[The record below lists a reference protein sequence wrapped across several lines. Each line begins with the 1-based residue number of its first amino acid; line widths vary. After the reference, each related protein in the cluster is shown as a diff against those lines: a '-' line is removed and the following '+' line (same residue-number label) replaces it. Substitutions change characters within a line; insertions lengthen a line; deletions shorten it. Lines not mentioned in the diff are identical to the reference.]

1 MSTAAI
7 GLSTSLLI
15 LAVVMAAVPVALI
28 GAEPPTRIRD
38 LEKGLVSSFIV
49 LIVGTIIING
59 FHGLGLF
66 GLIHLAYL
74 LVVVTIPLILGAW
87 FLFSLRLGRRR
98 IDTVFGVVAGLIAV
112 LGLYA
117 THVEPRWLRVDEAVL
132 DAAIAAP
139 LRIGV
144 VADLQTPN
152 VGAHEREAIAE
163 LLSRRPDMVL
173 IPGDWYQ
180 GTPEQLE
187 ANRGDFVDLL
197 RQLVDNTQLV
207 AITTG
212 DSDHTMSLEAIAA
225 EAGALFID
233 DRVLAFELNGV
244 PVRLAG
250 VRVLAN
256 GPDRDNTL
264 VALTEQTDA
273 LSILVAHRPDVV
285 YELPGGADVD
295 LIVSGHTHGGQV
307 SIPFFGPPVTFSDVP
322 RDLAAGGLGI
332 VNNVPL
338 YVSAG
343 VGIERLEA
351 PQVRFG
357 VRPEVG
363 IIDIRP
369 R

>member
-1 MSTAAI
+1 MSTI
-7 GLSTSLLI
+7 GLSTSLL
-15 LAVVMAAVPVALI
+15 LLAAVAALVPIALI
-28 GAEPPTRIRD
+28 GAEPPTRVRD
-38 LEKGLVSSFIV
+38 LEKGLVSGFVV
-49 LIVGTIIING
+49 LIVGTIVVNG
-59 FHGLGLF
+59 FHGLDLF
-66 GLIHLAYL
+66 GLIHLLYL
-74 LVVVTIPLILGAW
+74 LVVVTLPLILGAW
-87 FLFSLRLGRRR
+87 FLFSLRVGRRR
-98 IDTVFGVVAGLIAV
+98 IDTIFGALAGLIAV

-117 THVEPRWLRVDEAVL
+117 THVEPRWLRVDEAVV
-132 DAAIAAP
+132 DAAISAP

-163 LLSRRPDMVL
+163 VLSRRPDMVL

-180 GTPEQLE
+180 GTQEELE

-233 DRVLAFELNGV
+233 DTVLAFEINGV

-250 VRVLAN
+250 VRVLEN
-256 GPDRDNTL
+256 GPDRNNTL
-264 VALTEQTDA
+264 AALTEQTDA
-273 LSILVAHRPDVV
+273 LSVLVAHRPDVI
-285 YELPGGADVD
+285 YELPEGADVD
-295 LIVSGHTHGGQV
+295 LIISGHTHGGQV
-307 SIPFFGPPVTFSDVP
+307 SIPFFGPPVTFTDVP

-332 VNNVPL
+332 VNNVPM

-343 VGIERLEA
+343 VGMERLQA

-369 R
+369 G

>member
-1 MSTAAI
+1 MSTAAL
-7 GLSTSLLI
+7 GLSTSLLV
-15 LAVVMAAVPVALI
+15 LAVVAAVVPIALI
-28 GAEPPTRIRD
+28 GATPPTRIRD
-38 LEKGLVSSFIV
+38 LEKGLVSGFIV
-49 LIVGTIIING
+49 LIVGTIVING
-59 FHGLGLF
+59 FHGIGFF
-66 GLIHLAYL
+66 GLVHLLYL
-74 LVVVTIPLILGAW
+74 LAVVTVPLILGSW

-98 IDTVFGVVAGLIAV
+98 IDTIFGAVAALIAV

-152 VGAHEREAIAE
+152 IGAHEREAIAE
-163 LLSRRPDMVL
+163 LLARRPDMVL

-180 GTPEQLE
+180 GTAEQLE
-187 ANRGDFVDLL
+187 ANRGDFVALL

-212 DSDHTMSLEAIAA
+212 DSDHTISLEAIAA

-233 DRVLAFELNGV
+233 DTVLAFEINGV

-250 VRVLAN
+250 VRVVADGPERGDTLA
-256 GPDRDNTL
+256 
-264 VALTEQTDA
+264 ALAEPTDA
-273 LSILVAHRPDVV
+273 LSLLVSHRPDVV
-285 YELPGGADVD
+285 YELPEGADVD

-307 SIPFFGPPVTFSDVP
+307 SIPFFGPPVTFTSVP
-322 RDLAAGGLGI
+322 RDIAAGGLGL

-338 YVSAG
+338 YVSTG

-363 IIDIRP
+363 IIDVRP